1 MDVPPAPIEAEDE
14 VQRIIGSIEPRNVAG
29 LRDRA
34 IVALIAYAGASV
46 QEVVEMRIRDYLD
59 GGGRAWVQLGVLD
72 TVRLIEITPR
82 VREYIEEYITAAN
95 IPNIRGEDSFSLLFR
110 MTGNYWNRGIYN
122 KGIKPRAAEKS
133 IRDRIAKAR
142 EALSPDEVA
151 HLLKSIRGRAFANRR
166 DRAILGLMLY
176 ASASPETIARLR
188 MDAYCLGGDRP
199 RLRLGAGVLRDVSET
214 LAKLLDD
221 YLTAIHWTAEGRS
234 PIFRGRGTRS
244 ITPVEIYR
252 MIENRRAGRR
262 PRLASRILTEG
273 PGATGRSQPSTPG
286 DSRR

>member
-1 MDVPPAPIEAEDE
+1 MPERRSPMDVPAAPIEAEDE

-95 IPNIRGEDSFSLLFR
+95 IRGEDSFSLLFR
-110 MTGNYWNRGIYN
+110 MTGNYWNRGIYD
-122 KGIKPRAAEKS
+122 KGIKPRVAEKL

-142 EALSPDEVA
+142 EALLPDEVA
-151 HLLKSIRGRAFANRR
+151 HLLESIRGRAFANRR

-199 RLRLGAGVLRDVSET
+199 RLRLGAGVLRDVPET

-234 PIFRGRGTRS
+234 PLFRGRGTRS
-244 ITPVEIYR
+244 ITSMEIYR
-252 MIENRRAGRR
+252 MIQDRRV
-262 PRLASRILTEG
+262 
-273 PGATGRSQPSTPG
+273 GRSPRFGFGRNGISQPKHAS
-286 DSRR
+286 

>member
-1 MDVPPAPIEAEDE
+1 MDVPAAPIEAEDE

-59 GGGRAWVQLGVLD
+59 GGGLAWVQLGVLD
-72 TVRLIEITPR
+72 TARLIEITPR
-82 VREYIEEYITAAN
+82 VREYIEEYITAA
-95 IPNIRGEDSFSLLFR
+95 NIRGEDSFSLLFR
-110 MTGNYWNRGIYN
+110 MTGNYWNRGIYD

-199 RLRLGAGVLRDVSET
+199 RLRLGAGVLRDVPET

-234 PIFRGRGTRS
+234 PLFRGRGTRS
-244 ITPVEIYR
+244 ITSVEIYR
-252 MIENRRAGRR
+252 MIQDRRVGRS
-262 PRLASRILTEG
+262 PRLAS
-273 PGATGRSQPSTPG
+273 GATGFPSQSTPG
-286 DSRR
+286 DLRR